1 MRIIITGGTGLIGRA
16 LSANLAADGH
26 QVILLSRSPDRVTG
40 LTKGVQAE
48 GWDARTAEGWGHLAD
63 GADAIVNLVGESLA
77 AGRWT
82 EERKRRIRDS
92 RVNGGQAVVQA
103 VETATN
109 KPGVIIQSSG
119 IGYYGP
125 RGDEVIT
132 EQDSA
137 GNDFLSQICI
147 DWEASTAHVEEM
159 GIRRPIIRSAVVF
172 SADAFAFKRMVL
184 PFKLF
189 AGGPIGSG
197 RQRLPWI
204 HIADEVAAIRFLIE
218 HPDASGPFNLSAPNP
233 VTNAQFSRIL
243 GKVMGR
249 PAFMRVPAF
258 AMRLLFGEMAT
269 VLLDGQ
275 RAVPQ
280 RLLDLGFTFR
290 FPEIENALRD
300 LLS

>member
-197 RQRLPWI
+197 RQWLPWI